1 MADTMIPLKTL
12 ARRYAPRAARNGPI
26 LAGLVL
32 ASLVLDGCAQRGT
45 YPSLARRPQEI
56 DGGRIAGTLPAPADT
71 TPADTT
77 PADTTPADTTPA
89 APASPVATT
98 SLAELRS
105 RAEGS
110 HQRFAAQRA
119 KDGPAI
125 ASGRKAGEGSEA
137 WALGSAALADLIAE
151 HDATVAVLAEID
163 SLYAAERIDGG
174 DGGAIAAV
182 RDQVTAWVA
191 DEDAVL
197 AELVG
202 P

>member
-45 YPSLARRPQEI
+45 YPSLARRSQEI
-56 DGGRIAGTLPAPADT
+56 DGGRIAGSLPA
-71 TPADTT
+71 

-202 P
+202 L

>member
-45 YPSLARRPQEI
+45 YPSLARRSQEI
-56 DGGRIAGTLPAPADT
+56 DGGRIAGSLPA
-71 TPADTT
+71 PADTT

>member
-1 MADTMIPLKTL
+1 MADTMIPLKTR
-12 ARRYAPRAARNGPI
+12 ARRYAPRATRNGPI

-71 TPADTT
+71 TPADTSQ
-77 PADTTPADTTPA
+77 ADTSQAGPAGPVTTA
-89 APASPVATT
+89 

-110 HQRFAAQRA
+110 HQRFTAQRT